1 MTPRRTHTDPP
12 RRSRRTTAGSVI
24 ALAAVLLTSGGAFGL
39 VACGGDDE
47 PTSRA
52 AGVGAREPAQA
63 TDAGQDRRFVGKL
76 EGTDANIAVT
86 VGEDVAH
93 AYVCDS
99 KRIWGLL
106 SGSVRDGG
114 LKLAS
119 KTGQA
124 LVGSVAGEA
133 VTGTVTLKDGT
144 KRSFTASPAKGDA
157 GLYQLTKEVDGTR
170 YVTRWV
176 KANDGSVRGKT
187 TTQLTSQPADAET
200 SVGATDGAGSES
212 VPPDA
217 SQPEARGLL
226 DGFRCN
232 RAKSKYNKLVKQ
244 LNDRG
249 GASAATIEEINTVI
263 HLGNEVDKHCGFG
276 TEQSDAVGT
285 LQP

>member
-1 MTPRRTHTDPP
+1 MRA
-12 RRSRRTTAGSVI
+12 RTTRGGERQPLTRGTRGLVI
-24 ALAAVLLTSGGAFGL
+24 ALTLLSVSPVGL
-39 VACGGDDE
+39 AACGGNDE
-47 PTSRA
+47 PS
-52 AGVGAREPAQA
+52 ARSA
-63 TDAGQDRRFVGKL
+63 DAGAQPRELTQSSGATQDRTFVGKL
-76 EGTDANIAVT
+76 EGTDANIAVN
-86 VGEDVAH
+86 VGEDIAH

-106 SGSVRDGG
+106 SGSVRDGR

-124 LVGSVAGEA
+124 LVGSVAAET
-133 VTGTVTLKDGT
+133 VSGTVTLTDGT

-157 GLYQLTKEVDGTR
+157 GLYQLAKEVDGTP

-200 SVGATDGAGSES
+200 SVEATDGAGSQS

-217 SQPEARGLL
+217 SQPEARGVL
-226 DGFRCN
+226 DRFRCS
-232 RAKSKYNKLVKQ
+232 RTKSKYNKLINT

-249 GASAATIEEINTVI
+249 GSRTATSEELDHLLNLGLQIDTYCGVGASA
-263 HLGNEVDKHCGFG
+263 G
-276 TEQSDAVGT
+276 SDIQALT
-285 LQP
+285 P

>member
-1 MTPRRTHTDPP
+1 MNEFHQ
-12 RRSRRTTAGSVI
+12 SRRAVAGGVI
-24 ALAAVLLTSGGAFGL
+24 ALAAMLLMSIGAFGL
-39 VACGGDDE
+39 AACGGDDE

-52 AGVGAREPAQA
+52 SNAAAQPRERAQA
-63 TDAGQDRRFVGKL
+63 TDAGQDRTFVGKL
-76 EGTDANIAVT
+76 EGTDANIAVN
-86 VGEDVAH
+86 VSGDVAH

-99 KRIWGLL
+99 NRIWGLL
-106 SGSVRDGG
+106 SGSVRDGR
-114 LKLAS
+114 LKLS
-119 KTGQA
+119 TKTGPA
-124 LVGSVAGEA
+124 LGGSVAGET
-133 VTGTVTLKDGT
+133 VSGTVTLKDGT

-157 GLYQLTKEVDGTR
+157 GLYQLAKEVDGTR

-200 SVGATDGAGSES
+200 SVEATDGAGSDS

-226 DGFRCN
+226 DRFRCS

-249 GASAATIEEINTVI
+249 GADAATIDEINTVI
-263 HLGNEVDKHCGFG
+263 HLGDEVNKHCGFG